1 MRLTRVFL
9 VLVAAGV
16 LTLFV
21 ALPVAAQNP
30 VVAAWTQAL
39 PDGTFEARLITRDPC
54 PQISID
60 DKLTP
65 MRERAAPAK
74 NFQVH
79 ACDAELPRDATR
91 VNVLGHELP
100 APPKHLRTVAVLGDS
115 GCRIEIVFFQACND
129 PNKWPFPTVAQHV
142 ADAHPDLIVHAGDY
156 LYRETPCLVPSCA
169 GSPHGDGLKAWAADF
184 FTPAAP
190 MFAASPMLLVRGNHE
205 DCERGGR
212 GWDRFL
218 SVYPF
223 GDCAER
229 EPAWVTTID
238 GLRFFV
244 LDSAGAL
251 DPRPRGALLPGY
263 RSDFA
268 RLRSLPPAPTW
279 LLTHRPMWGF
289 DGQLTGGAL
298 AMNRT
303 LEAAEGDPKTLPV
316 ELVLSGHVHL
326 FEALSFADRRPPQ
339 VIVGTG
345 GDTLSDNPGPL
356 VGLSIDKTKVVQASM
371 RHGFGFALF
380 DVDSKTF
387 DVFDRF
393 GKKVLAC
400 RYQPSIVDCRS
411 V

>member
-1 MRLTRVFL
+1 MRLTLL
-9 VLVAAGV
+9 VLLLGAVTLPAA
-16 LTLFV
+16 
-21 ALPVAAQNP
+21 PVAAQNA

-39 PDGTFEARLITRDPC
+39 PDGNFEARLIVRAPC

-60 DKLTP
+60 DKLRP
-65 MRERAAPAK
+65 MRDRAAPAK
-74 NFQVH
+74 NFLVH
-79 ACDAELPRDATR
+79 ACTADLPRDANS
-91 VNVLGHELP
+91 VNVLGHQLP
-100 APPKHLRTVAVLGDS
+100 APPHHLRTIAVTGDS

-129 PNKWPFPTVAQHV
+129 PNKWPFPAVAQQI
-142 ADAHPDLIVHAGDY
+142 ANARPDLIIHVGDY
-156 LYRETPCLVPSCA
+156 YYRETPCFVPSCA
-169 GSPHGDGLKAWAADF
+169 GSPHGDGMKAWAADF

-190 MFAASPMLLVRGNHE
+190 MFAMAPMLLVRGNHE
-205 DCERGGR
+205 DCERGRG

-229 EPAWVTTID
+229 EPAWTTTID

-244 LDSAGAL
+244 LDSSSAL
-251 DPRPRGALLPGY
+251 DPRPRSSLVPGF

-268 RLRSLPPAPTW
+268 KLHELPAAPTW

-303 LEAAEGDPKTLPV
+303 LEASEGDPKTLPV
-316 ELVLSGHVHL
+316 EMVVSGHVHL
-326 FEALSFADRRPPQ
+326 FEALDFADRRPPQ

-356 VGLSIDKTKVVQASM
+356 VGLSIDKTKVVQATM
-371 RHGFGFALF
+371 RHSFGFALF
-380 DVDSKTF
+380 DIETKSF
-387 DVFDRF
+387 DVYDRS
-393 GKKVLAC
+393 GKKVFAC
-400 RYQPSIVDCRS
+400 RYEPSDVVCRPL
-411 V
+411 